1 MRRTNKAQ
9 NNTFVEIN
17 GELDGRTYF
26 NSIFCPKRQEV
37 VKAVRRHL
45 IEFFGEKL
53 EEVKDDYM
61 LDLSQNITKGGGAKL
76 EVTKPNTD
84 IKGIIEITFSGF

>member
-9 NNTFVEIN
+9 NNTFVEIH
-17 GELDGRTYF
+17 GELEGKEYF

-45 IEFFGEKL
+45 IEFFGEKQ
-53 EEVKDDYM
+53 EEVEEDY
-61 LDLSQNITKGGGAKL
+61 LLELSKNITKGGGARVR
-76 EVTKPNTD
+76 VTKPDTD
-84 IKGIIEITFSGF
+84 IEGEISIIFKGF